1 MNQQQPG
8 VIELLILYVSFI
20 FSSLNLKGFFPAFVT
35 LKIVM
40 MFLSR
45 RREKP
50 KGAQSI

>member
-8 VIELLILYVSFI
+8 VIELLILYASFS